1 MTPTLAGAGPGAAE
15 GVSSGVFGWAPVVL
29 GLLIAAAL
37 VMPALVTRLG
47 RGVLGL
53 AALLPGGIAVWCA
66 TLVPAVARGEA
77 LQVHHDWVPALGL
90 SLDLRLD
97 VLSLVMC
104 LVVSVVGA
112 AVLTYSV
119 RYFPPR
125 DDGLAKFAGSLLAFV
140 AAMLGL
146 VLADNLMLLV
156 VCWELTGILSYLLIA
171 HRVRKI
177 SSRRAA
183 AQALMVTTAGGMTLL
198 VGAVLLGV
206 TSGTF
211 TISEILANPSHGTA
225 TAVAVAL
232 MLIGGIS
239 KSAIVPFHFW
249 LPGAMAAPTP
259 ASAYLHAATMVK
271 AGIYL
276 FARLAPAFAV
286 LPWWR
291 PTLMLLGAGTLI
303 VGAILALR
311 QTDLKLLLAYG
322 TVSQLGLMT
331 LLVGTGSPTAV
342 LAGLAVL
349 LAHATFKSALFFVV
363 GILDVACG
371 TRDLR
376 RLSAVGRHRPVLAVL
391 AGLSALSMAGLP
403 PMVGFVAKDAGY
415 AALLAEG
422 PWGGVAAG
430 AMFVGAILTVA
441 YSARF
446 LWGAFATKEGLHDTA
461 AARPRLWLSVPTLL
475 LVVAGLLL
483 GLWPDPMDGLLAA
496 APGAPRHTLAL
507 WHGWTLPLGMTLVA
521 AAGGLGVFAAQ
532 RRAERAR
539 GRVTEPGSEGGAG
552 YRAVTAAVDSAALH
566 ITLGTQRG
574 SLPVS
579 LGAIAGVL
587 AVFVGIV
594 LISAQL
600 TAGDVVLTASP
611 PQGVL
616 MLAITGLG
624 LAVLRIRQAIGAVLA
639 VGGVGYLIAVYYVL
653 RGAPDLALTQLL
665 VETVTLVAA
674 VLVLM
679 RMPRRAMTSHP
690 ASRTSRIVRMAL
702 AGGVGVLM
710 TALALVIPG
719 QRRSR
724 PVFEGLLDEV
734 AHEGGG
740 GNVVNVILVDVR
752 GWDTFGEISVLVAAA
767 IGVSSLI
774 FLRNPRTSPRRVGS
788 LDPGVGE
795 SASPWL
801 VTNEVPRQSL
811 LLEVATRLIFHLM
824 IIFSVY
830 VLLVGH
836 DEPGGGFAAGL
847 IAGIAL
853 ALRYLAGGRAELGEA
868 APVDAG
874 VAMGI
879 GLAMAAGSGVAGLV
893 VGEPALTNLV
903 WAAELGFAG
912 HWSLSTATLF
922 DIGVYLVVVGM
933 VLEVLRSFGG
943 ELDRQASGDDD
954 AAAADAAGTAH
965 AGAEGGPAS
974 LVGEDTPG
982 GDTVI
987 PASSEAGR

>member
-1 MTPTLAGAGPGAAE
+1 MTAGLA
-15 GVSSGVFGWAPVVL
+15 GWAPALL
-29 GLLIAAAL
+29 GALIVAAL
-37 VMPALVTRLG
+37 AIPALVTRFG
-47 RGVLGL
+47 RGVLGV
-53 AALLPGGIAVWCA
+53 AALLPAGIAVWCA
-66 TLVPAVARGEA
+66 ALIPAVAGRGEEA
-77 LQVHHDWVPALGL
+77 AVRHEWIPSLGL

-112 AVLTYSV
+112 GVLAYSV

-125 DDGLAKFAGSLLAFV
+125 DDGLAKFGGSLLAFI

-146 VLADNLMLLV
+146 VLADNLILLV

-171 HRVRKI
+171 HRVRKL

-183 AQALMVTTAGGMTLL
+183 AQALMVTTAGGVTLL

-206 TSGTF
+206 TAGTF
-211 TISEILANPSHGTA
+211 TLSEILAHPGDGAA

-232 MLIGGIS
+232 MLVGGVS

-276 FARLAPAFAV
+276 FARLAPAFAA

-291 PTLMLLGAGTLI
+291 PSLMVLGAVTLV
-303 VGAILALR
+303 VGALYALR

-331 LLVGTGSPTAV
+331 LLLGAGSPAAV

-349 LAHATFKSALFFVV
+349 IAHATFKSALFFVV
-363 GILDVACG
+363 GILDVSCG

-376 RLSAVGRHRPVLAVL
+376 RLSGVGRHRPVLAAL
-391 AGLSALSMAGLP
+391 ATAAALSMAGLP
-403 PMVGFVAKDAGY
+403 PMIGFVAKDAGY
-415 AALLAEG
+415 AALLASG
-422 PWGGVAAG
+422 SLGAVAAG
-430 AMFVGAILTVA
+430 AMFLGAVLTVA

-446 LWGAFATKEGLHDTA
+446 LWGAFATKSGVNDTSVS
-461 AARPRLWLSVPTLL
+461 RPMWWMSAPTAV
-475 LVVAGLLL
+475 LVLAGLLL
-483 GLWPDPMDGLLAA
+483 GLWPQPVDRLLSA
-496 APGAPRHTLAL
+496 APGAPAHTLAL
-507 WHGWTLPLGMTLVA
+507 WHGWTLPLGMTLA
-521 AAGGLGVFAAQ
+521 ALAGGLAVFAGQ
-532 RRAERAR
+532 RRRERVK
-539 GRVTEPGSEGGAG
+539 GRLTGPGREAGAG
-552 YRAVTAAVDSAALH
+552 YRAIAAAVDVAALR

-579 LGAIAGVL
+579 LGAIVGVL
-587 AVFVGIV
+587 VVFVGTV
-594 LISAQL
+594 LAGARL
-600 TAGDVVLTASP
+600 TVGDVVLTASL

-616 MLAITGLG
+616 MLAVAGLG

-653 RGAPDLALTQLL
+653 RGAPDLALTQML

-679 RMPRRAMTSHP
+679 RMPRGAMLAHPSGRA
-690 ASRTSRIVRMAL
+690 ARVVRISLACAVGALMA
-702 AGGVGVLM
+702 
-710 TALALVIPG
+710 ALALIIPG
-719 QRRSR
+719 QRRAR
-724 PVFEGLLDEV
+724 PVFEGLLDQV
-734 AHEGGG
+734 AETGGG
-740 GNVVNVILVDVR
+740 DNVVNVILVDVR
-752 GWDTFGEISVLVAAA
+752 GWDTFGEISVLAAAA

-774 FLRNPRTSPRRVGS
+774 FLRNPRTSPKRVGGAE
-788 LDPGVGE
+788 PGVGR

-811 LLEVATRLIFHLM
+811 LLEVATRLIFHMM

-830 VLLVGH
+830 VLFVGH

-879 GLAMAAGSGVAGLV
+879 GLALAAGSALAGPIA
-893 VGEPALTNLV
+893 GRAALTNLV
-903 WAAELGFAG
+903 WSADLGAAG
-912 HWSLSTATLF
+912 HWSFSVATLF

-933 VLEVLRSFGG
+933 VLEVLRSLGG
-943 ELDRQASGDDD
+943 ELDRQAVTDDAADDDD
-954 AAAADAAGTAH
+954 AADGEAVDDGAPTH
-965 AGAEGGPAS
+965 AGAPEALPEAS
-974 LVGEDTPG
+974 
-982 GDTVI
+982 
-987 PASSEAGR
+987 R